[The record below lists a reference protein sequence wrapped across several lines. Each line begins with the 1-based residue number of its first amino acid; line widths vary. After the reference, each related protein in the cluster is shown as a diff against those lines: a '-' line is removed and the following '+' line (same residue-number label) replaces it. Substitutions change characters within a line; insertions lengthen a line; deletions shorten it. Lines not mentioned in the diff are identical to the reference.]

1 MLSPPALLFVVMRDS
16 AWLTVEEGSANVGV
30 NSAEGGRHGV
40 VEEAKSD
47 RDASS

>member
-1 MLSPPALLFVVMRDS
+1 MLSPLALLSVVIRDS
-16 AWLTVEEGSANVGV
+16 LWLTVEKGSANVGV
-30 NSAEGGRHGV
+30 NLAEGGRHGV